1 MFGDNR
7 LNRRPQKSSGQQNRL
22 RIIGGQ
28 WRGRKLDFPDAEG
41 LRPTP
46 DRVRETL
53 FNWLQGFVVD
63 AHCLD
68 LFAGSGALGLEA
80 LSRGAARAV
89 LVDNSSTATQQLEK
103 NLRTLQCD
111 AGVVSSLSAKQF
123 LQRGPGGAHYDL
135 VFLDPPFDEGLI
147 ESSIALL
154 EKHDW
159 LETGA
164 HVYLEMESTLPV
176 PELPASW
183 QLIRE
188 QTAGHVRYGLVQIG

>member
-7 LNRRPQKSSGQQNRL
+7 LNRRSQKSSGQQNRL

-28 WRGRKLDFPDAEG
+28 WRGRTLDFPDVEG

-53 FNWLQGFVVD
+53 FNWLQAHIVD

-89 LVDNSSTATQQLEK
+89 LVDNNATASQQLEK
-103 NLRTLQCD
+103 HLRTLQCD
-111 AGVVSSLSAKQF
+111 AGVVSTLSALQF

-135 VFLDPPFDEGLI
+135 VFLDPPFGKGLVQ
-147 ESSIALL
+147 SSIDLL
-154 EKHDW
+154 EKHHW
-159 LETGA
+159 LKAGA